1 MEIHNSRRPPWSG
14 ESKKSDLLIVIQR
27 LAQPADPSDIP
38 MVASGM
44 TTGVLEYTLSISGL
58 NEAPGVLYKPLYR
71 P

>member
-44 TTGVLEYTLSISGL
+44 TTGVLEDRKS
-58 NEAPGVLYKPLYR
+58 VV
-71 P
+71 